1 MISLPKNIENICR
14 LCLTVSDGSD
24 MLPLFPVRGGN
35 PFAPH
40 TVVTKILNCTT
51 VKIEHYEGAPV
62 TICEF
67 CNTRLEDW
75 HAFREQ
81 CIGTDEYLKANYQH
95 IFYPNQYSSAVPMH
109 QGEPINDDTAY
120 QHQQQQ
126 QQEEELQQEQAYDI
140 DYSPNGDD
148 SQSHLFGEEVTL
160 EDMMQQEDQYYGDD
174 YDVEEQSPEE
184 QPKNHAS
191 VQNGIRVPK
200 WSKEFGAKLNTL
212 LHVVGG
218 ERAHQCKV
226 CRKRFLRRP
235 HCRRHVAHAH
245 PAEIDDVELPRN
257 WQSTIRRRF
266 VFSTAPVQRV
276 LEPVPPPPPVR
287 EDQYEPSPHRPHQ
300 CEVCKKCFKRSQH
313 LRRHKTSHLQIE
325 IDRSEIM
332 RGIKEQQKAQEQLE
346 QLTSPAT
353 SVNGTIINGEDEDDD
368 VIALSDDEDMG
379 EEISPEEFNGLS
391 DIVGENEDELEEIE
405 ESAKSTPK
413 TNDRSALKGP
423 RLSDIPHLYYSSDDS
438 QQALFTKDGT
448 FRQRAPPMPKLP
460 GERPYVCKVCNK
472 TFKRTDHLK
481 SHMRTHSSTTPF
493 NCDWCEKGFRY
504 RQNYMI
510 HMKNKTCVVNVKGKF
525 SGHPMPRLLPKPGM
539 EKVANGGDMVL
550 SN

>member
-1 MISLPKNIENICR
+1 
-14 LCLTVSDGSD
+14 

-35 PFAPH
+35 PFAPN
-40 TVVTKILNCTT
+40 TVVSKILNCTT

-81 CIGTDEYLKANYQH
+81 CIGTDEYLKASYQH
-95 IFYPNQYSSAVPMH
+95 IFYPSYSSSVVT
-109 QGEPINDDTAY
+109 QEPEP
-120 QHQQQQ
+120 QQQQ
-126 QQEEELQQEQAYDI
+126 QQQDQSYATFTQ
-140 DYSPNGDD
+140 NGDD
-148 SQSHLFGEEVTL
+148 SESHLFGEEVTL
-160 EDMMQQEDQYYGDD
+160 EDMMQQEEQYYGDS
-174 YDVEEQSPEE
+174 YEIVEEAPEV
-184 QPKNHAS
+184 QPKNHQMN

-235 HCRRHVAHAH
+235 HCRRHVAQAH
-245 PAEIDDVELPRN
+245 PAEIDDVDLPRN
-257 WQSTIRRRF
+257 WQAMVRRRF

-287 EDQYEPSPHRPHQ
+287 EDQYEPTPHRPHQ
-300 CEVCKKCFKRSQH
+300 CEVCKKCFKRMQH

-346 QLTSPAT
+346 QLTSPAAST
-353 SVNGTIINGEDEDDD
+353 NGTIINEEDDDDD
-368 VIALSDDEDMG
+368 VIALSDEEDMG
-379 EEISPEEFNGLS
+379 EEISPEEFNGLGEF
-391 DIVGENEDELEEIE
+391 VGANDDELEDDDDDDAE
-405 ESAKSTPK
+405 EAVEKKESKANKSLPAMK
-413 TNDRSALKGP
+413 RP

-438 QQALFTKDGT
+438 QQALLTKDG
-448 FRQRAPPMPKLP
+448 FLRQRAPPIPKTA
-460 GERPYVCKVCNK
+460 GERPYHCKVCNK
-472 TFKRTDHLK
+472 TFKRSDHLR
-481 SHMRTHSSTTPF
+481 SHMRTHSSDTPF

-510 HMKNKTCVVNVKGKF
+510 HMKNKTCVASARGKL
-525 SGHPMPRLLPKPGM
+525 SGHPMPRLQPKPGL

-550 SN
+550 GN